1 MRPYIDPDR
10 KPNYIFFCHAPFRLR
25 RAFFCVEGITR
36 KDLMMPKL
44 TLTWAAGLST
54 LALVACSGSE
64 KAPAATD
71 TEVVQNDAMA
81 TDTLVASEPVGNKT
95 IVELAQGNPQLS
107 TLVTAVT
114 AAGLGE
120 TLSGTGPFTVFAPSN
135 DAFAKLDKATLDGLL
150 QPASKGVLLT
160 YHVVAG
166 NVKSG
171 DLAKLIADGKGT
183 ATIKTLNGGNL
194 KASMAGDKIVLTDA
208 KGGKSTVT
216 EADVVASN
224 GTVHV
229 VDTVLMP

>member
-1 MRPYIDPDR
+1 MQ
-10 KPNYIFFCHAPFRLR
+10 
-25 RAFFCVEGITR
+25 
-36 KDLMMPKL
+36 KL
-44 TLTWAAGLST
+44 TLTWAAGLSA

-71 TEVVQNDAMA
+71 IEVVQNDAMA

-135 DAFAKLDKATLDGLL
+135 DAFAKVDKATLDGLL
-150 QPASKGVLLT
+150 QPASKDVLLT

-171 DLAKLIADGKGT
+171 DLAKMIVDGKGT

-224 GTVHV
+224 GAVHV
-229 VDTVLMP
+229 VDTVVMP

>member
-1 MRPYIDPDR
+1 MQ
-10 KPNYIFFCHAPFRLR
+10 
-25 RAFFCVEGITR
+25 
-36 KDLMMPKL
+36 KL
-44 TLTWAAGLST
+44 TLTWAAGLSA
-54 LALVACSGSE
+54 LALVACSGRE

-135 DAFAKLDKATLDGLL
+135 DAFAKVDKATLDGLL

-171 DLAKLIADGKGT
+171 DLAKMIVDGKGT

-229 VDTVLMP
+229 VDTVVMP

>member
-1 MRPYIDPDR
+1 
-10 KPNYIFFCHAPFRLR
+10 
-25 RAFFCVEGITR
+25 
-36 KDLMMPKL
+36 
-44 TLTWAAGLST
+44 
-54 LALVACSGSE
+54 
-64 KAPAATD
+64 
-71 TEVVQNDAMA
+71 MA

-135 DAFAKLDKATLDGLL
+135 DAFAKVDKATLDGLL

-171 DLAKLIADGKGT
+171 DLAKMIVDGKGT
-183 ATIKTLNGGNL
+183 ATIKTLNGGSL

-224 GTVHV
+224 GAVHV

>member
-1 MRPYIDPDR
+1 MQ
-10 KPNYIFFCHAPFRLR
+10 
-25 RAFFCVEGITR
+25 
-36 KDLMMPKL
+36 KL
-44 TLTWAAGLST
+44 TLTWAAGLSA

-71 TEVVQNDAMA
+71 IEVVQNDAMA

-135 DAFAKLDKATLDGLL
+135 DAFAKVDKATLDGLL

-171 DLAKLIADGKGT
+171 DLAKMIVDGKGT

-224 GTVHV
+224 GSVHV

>member
-1 MRPYIDPDR
+1 
-10 KPNYIFFCHAPFRLR
+10 
-25 RAFFCVEGITR
+25 
-36 KDLMMPKL
+36 MPKL
-44 TLTWAAGLST
+44 TLTWAAGLSA

-95 IVELAQGNPQLS
+95 MVELAQGNPQLS

-224 GTVHV
+224 GAVHV
-229 VDTVLMP
+229 VDTVVMP

>member
-1 MRPYIDPDR
+1 
-10 KPNYIFFCHAPFRLR
+10 
-25 RAFFCVEGITR
+25 
-36 KDLMMPKL
+36 MPKL

-171 DLAKLIADGKGT
+171 DLAKMIVDGKGT
-183 ATIKTLNGGNL
+183 ATIKTLNGGSL

-224 GTVHV
+224 GAVHV
-229 VDTVLMP
+229 VDTVVMP